1 MILTD
6 LEADLIRLQL
16 LLRHRNVL
24 AQGCTDRSLL
34 QTNSQYYAATT
45 DVVVCGYWI
54 CGRLRYLYLLDRYTV
69 VCARCC
75 E

>member
-1 MILTD
+1 MTFTD
-6 LEADLIRLQL
+6 PEADFIRVQL

-34 QTNSQYYAATT
+34 QTHSQHYASTT
-45 DVVVCGYWI
+45 DVVVCGHRV
-54 CGRLRYLYLLDRYTV
+54 CGRMCCLHLLDRYTV
-69 VCARCC
+69 VCAKCC